1 MTPLNLNNNYSSFKV
16 CFSRMKEIF
25 CFSLSLLIKHVEWI
39 LKLQTQH
46 RKSLQTCNFHNI
58 EKTSQDILML
68 AKLHFMLLFF
78 LIIIQPWAALKPS
91 WLEFSFSFGVNFFC
105 WIFNIIQ
112 IFMSNLCCCAFFIRF
127 VLTLLCSFEKNNN
140 FYDKGFWLFSA
151 ITKVFRSHGSLKMNQ
166 KWRLHYNKRS

>member
-16 CFSRMKEIF
+16 SFSRMKEIF
-25 CFSLSLLIKHVEWI
+25 CFPLSLLIKHVEWI

-46 RKSLQTCNFHNI
+46 KKSLQTCNFHNK
-58 EKTSQDILML
+58 EKSSQDILML

-78 LIIIQPWAALKPS
+78 LIISQPWAALKPS
-91 WLEFSFSFGVNFFC
+91 RLEFSFSFGGNFFC

-127 VLTLLCSFEKNNN
+127 VLTLLCSFEKNNM
-140 FYDKGFWLFSA
+140 
-151 ITKVFRSHGSLKMNQ
+151 TKVFGSFQ
-166 KWRLHYNKRS
+166 P

>member
-25 CFSLSLLIKHVEWI
+25 CFPLSLLIKHVEWI

-127 VLTLLCSFEKNNN
+127 VLTLLCSFEKNN

-166 KWRLHYNKRS
+166 K

>member
-25 CFSLSLLIKHVEWI
+25 CFPLSLLIKHVEWI

-46 RKSLQTCNFHNI
+46 KKSLQTCNFHNK

-91 WLEFSFSFGVNFFC
+91 RLEFSFSFGGNFFC

-127 VLTLLCSFEKNNN
+127 VLTLLCSFEKNNM
-140 FYDKGFWLFSA
+140 
-151 ITKVFRSHGSLKMNQ
+151 TKVFGSFQ
-166 KWRLHYNKRS
+166 P

>member
-1 MTPLNLNNNYSSFKV
+1 MTPLNLNNDYSSFKV

-25 CFSLSLLIKHVEWI
+25 CFPLSLLIKHVEWI

-46 RKSLQTCNFHNI
+46 KKSLQTCNFHNK
-58 EKTSQDILML
+58 EKSSQDILML

-91 WLEFSFSFGVNFFC
+91 RLEFSFSFGGNFFC

-127 VLTLLCSFEKNNN
+127 VLTLLCSFEKNNM
-140 FYDKGFWLFSA
+140 
-151 ITKVFRSHGSLKMNQ
+151 TKVFGSFQ
-166 KWRLHYNKRS
+166 P

>member
-16 CFSRMKEIF
+16 SFSRMKEIF
-25 CFSLSLLIKHVEWI
+25 CFPLSLLIKHVEWI

-46 RKSLQTCNFHNI
+46 KKSLQTCNFHNE
-58 EKTSQDILML
+58 EKSSQDILML

-91 WLEFSFSFGVNFFC
+91 RLEFSFSYGGNFFC

-127 VLTLLCSFEKNNN
+127 VLTLLCSFEKNNM
-140 FYDKGFWLFSA
+140 
-151 ITKVFRSHGSLKMNQ
+151 TKVFGSFQ
-166 KWRLHYNKRS
+166 P

>member
-16 CFSRMKEIF
+16 SFSRMKEIF
-25 CFSLSLLIKHVEWI
+25 CFPLSLLIKHVEWI
-39 LKLQTQH
+39 LKLRTQH
-46 RKSLQTCNFHNI
+46 KKSLQTCNFHNK
-58 EKTSQDILML
+58 EKSSQDILML

-91 WLEFSFSFGVNFFC
+91 RLEFSFSFGGNFFC

-127 VLTLLCSFEKNNN
+127 VLTLLCSFEKNNM
-140 FYDKGFWLFSA
+140 
-151 ITKVFRSHGSLKMNQ
+151 TKVFGSFQ
-166 KWRLHYNKRS
+166 P

>member
-166 KWRLHYNKRS
+166 KWRLHYNKSS

>member
-1 MTPLNLNNNYSSFKV
+1 
-16 CFSRMKEIF
+16 MKEIF

>member
-16 CFSRMKEIF
+16 SFSRMKEMF
-25 CFSLSLLIKHVEWI
+25 CFPLSLLIKHVEWI

-46 RKSLQTCNFHNI
+46 KKSLQTCNFHNK
-58 EKTSQDILML
+58 EKSSQDILML

-91 WLEFSFSFGVNFFC
+91 RLEFSFSFGGNFFC

-127 VLTLLCSFEKNNN
+127 VLTLLCSFEKNNM
-140 FYDKGFWLFSA
+140 
-151 ITKVFRSHGSLKMNQ
+151 TKVFGSFQ
-166 KWRLHYNKRS
+166 P

>member
-1 MTPLNLNNNYSSFKV
+1 MTPLNLNNNHSSFKV

-25 CFSLSLLIKHVEWI
+25 CFPLSLLIKHGVDFKI
-39 LKLQTQH
+39 TNTAQ
-46 RKSLQTCNFHNI
+46 KSLQTCNFHNK
-58 EKTSQDILML
+58 EKSSQDILTGML

-91 WLEFSFSFGVNFFC
+91 GLEFSFSFGGNFFC

-127 VLTLLCSFEKNNN
+127 VLTLLCSFEKNNM
-140 FYDKGFWLFSA
+140 
-151 ITKVFRSHGSLKMNQ
+151 TKVFGSFQ
-166 KWRLHYNKRS
+166 P

>member
-1 MTPLNLNNNYSSFKV
+1 MTPLNLNNNHSSFKV

-25 CFSLSLLIKHVEWI
+25 CFPLSLLIKHGVDFKI
-39 LKLQTQH
+39 ANTAQ
-46 RKSLQTCNFHNI
+46 KSLQTCNFHNK
-58 EKTSQDILML
+58 EKSSQDILML

-91 WLEFSFSFGVNFFC
+91 RLEFSFSFGGNFFC

-127 VLTLLCSFEKNNN
+127 VLTLLCSFEKHNV
-140 FYDKGFWLFSA
+140 
-151 ITKVFRSHGSLKMNQ
+151 TKVFGSFQ
-166 KWRLHYNKRS
+166 P

>member
-16 CFSRMKEIF
+16 SFSRMKEIF
-25 CFSLSLLIKHVEWI
+25 CFPLSLLIKHVEWI

-46 RKSLQTCNFHNI
+46 KKSLQTCNFHNK
-58 EKTSQDILML
+58 EKSSQDILML

-91 WLEFSFSFGVNFFC
+91 RLEFSFSFGGNFFC

-127 VLTLLCSFEKNNN
+127 VLTLLCSFEKNNM
-140 FYDKGFWLFSA
+140 
-151 ITKVFRSHGSLKMNQ
+151 TKVFGSFQ
-166 KWRLHYNKRS
+166 P

>member
-16 CFSRMKEIF
+16 SFSRMKEIF
-25 CFSLSLLIKHVEWI
+25 CFPLSLLIKHVEWI

-46 RKSLQTCNFHNI
+46 KKSLQTCNFHNK
-58 EKTSQDILML
+58 EKSSQDILML

-91 WLEFSFSFGVNFFC
+91 RLEFSFSFGGNFFC

-112 IFMSNLCCCAFFIRF
+112 IFMSNLYCCAFFIRF
-127 VLTLLCSFEKNNN
+127 VLTLLCSFEKNNM
-140 FYDKGFWLFSA
+140 
-151 ITKVFRSHGSLKMNQ
+151 TKVFGSFQ
-166 KWRLHYNKRS
+166 P

>member
-25 CFSLSLLIKHVEWI
+25 CFPLSLLIKHVEWI

-127 VLTLLCSFEKNNN
+127 VLTLLCSFEKNNM
-140 FYDKGFWLFSA
+140 
-151 ITKVFRSHGSLKMNQ
+151 TKVFGSFQ
-166 KWRLHYNKRS
+166 P

>member
-25 CFSLSLLIKHVEWI
+25 CFPLSLLIKHVEWI

-46 RKSLQTCNFHNI
+46 RKSLQTCNFHNK

-91 WLEFSFSFGVNFFC
+91 GLEFSFSFGGNFFC

-127 VLTLLCSFEKNNN
+127 VLTLLCSFEKNNM
-140 FYDKGFWLFSA
+140 
-151 ITKVFRSHGSLKMNQ
+151 TKVFGSFQ
-166 KWRLHYNKRS
+166 P

>member
-16 CFSRMKEIF
+16 SFPRMKEIF
-25 CFSLSLLIKHVEWI
+25 CFPLSLLIKHVEWI

-46 RKSLQTCNFHNI
+46 KKSLQTCNFHNK
-58 EKTSQDILML
+58 EKSSQDILML

-91 WLEFSFSFGVNFFC
+91 RLEFSFSFGGNFFC

-127 VLTLLCSFEKNNN
+127 VLTLLCSFEKNNM
-140 FYDKGFWLFSA
+140 
-151 ITKVFRSHGSLKMNQ
+151 TKVFGSFQ
-166 KWRLHYNKRS
+166 P